1 MRILKQILGI
11 LATGYILF
19 FHSEMMFWAR
29 VRPDDSLQGW
39 VSTWL
44 LYSLMAYIFL
54 IILARFQVFTIWA
67 LFLVGAVF
75 GWLTEGLIVQT
86 AYESLPLS
94 ISFTGLAWHALISV
108 WVGWHAVRRALHTG
122 LRTTL
127 LWGAGIGLAYG
138 FWAIAWWLE
147 PDGGMAT
154 PFDFAKYAFCSS
166 LLLIPA
172 YWIHDRTVPG
182 VFKPNQVVEIVIAI
196 LLLVYFMLVTIP
208 AAPISAVILPVL
220 LAGIYL
226 TLRQNQ
232 GTETKGSLLDSAA
245 GAKDPW
251 CYPALLV
258 LPLTASAFYWVAFS
272 LGFRW
277 HTNWLIYLV
286 SMPAGFILLVISL
299 VKVWRRKPSLGG
311 CVESEDME

>member
-19 FHSEMMFWAR
+19 FHSEVMFWAR
-29 VRPDDSLQGW
+29 LRPEDSLGNG

-54 IILARFQVFTIWA
+54 TILARFQVFTVWA
-67 LFLVGAVF
+67 LFLAGAVF
-75 GWLTEGLIVQT
+75 GWLTEGLVVQT

-94 ISFTGLAWHALISV
+94 ISFTGLAWHALITV
-108 WVGWHAVRRALHTG
+108 CVGWYAVRRALHSG
-122 LRTTL
+122 LRSIL

-138 FWAIAWWLE
+138 FWAISWWLE
-147 PDGGMAT
+147 PDGGMAA
-154 PFDFAKYAFCSS
+154 PFDFAKYAFSSS
-166 LLLIPA
+166 LLLILA
-172 YWIHDRTVPG
+172 YLIHDCTVPG
-182 VFKPNQVVEIVIAI
+182 VFKPNRTVEIVIAI
-196 LLLVYFMLVTIP
+196 LLLIYFMLVTIP
-208 AAPISAVILPVL
+208 AAPISAVLLPVL

-232 GTETKGSLLDSAA
+232 WTETGGSLLDSLA
-245 GAKDPW
+245 GAKNPW
-251 CYPALLV
+251 HYLALLV

-277 HTNWLIYLV
+277 HTNWVLYLV
-286 SMPAGFILLVISL
+286 TTPAGFILLVISL
-299 VKVWRRKPSLGG
+299 VKVWSRKPSSGG
-311 CVESEDME
+311 FVESADR